1 MAIMFFGACC
11 LTILIASSAII
22 NNMPEYKPSN
32 LGSTRCGSS
41 VFRWGQRTYIM
52 GVVNVSPDSFSGDG
66 VADAEEAIARA
77 NRLASEGADIVDV
90 GGESTRPGSTPV
102 SIDEELRRVV
112 PVVEKL
118 AKELRVPVSVDTYK
132 VEVARQALNAG
143 ANMIN
148 DIWGLQKEPA
158 LADLAAQK
166 GVPII
171 LMSNQR
177 DSPCQD
183 IMPVV
188 ISDLKRA
195 IKQAL
200 GARMPWENIVIDPG
214 IGFGKTQQQ
223 NLEVLQR
230 LEELKMLGRPILL
243 GSSRKS
249 FIGWVLDLT
258 PEQRSNKVA
267 FVPPGDQRLEGTA
280 ATVAIGIAKG
290 ADIVRVHD
298 VGEMARV
305 CRMSDAIVRGM

>member
-1 MAIMFFGACC
+1 
-11 LTILIASSAII
+11 
-22 NNMPEYKPSN
+22 MPDYRPSN
-32 LGSTRCGSS
+32 LGSTRCGGS
-41 VFRWGQRTYIM
+41 VFHWGQRTYIM

-66 VADAEEAIARA
+66 ITDAEEAIARA
-77 NRLASEGADIVDV
+77 KQLASEGAAIIDI
-90 GGESTRPGSTPV
+90 GGESTRPNSSPV
-102 SIDEELRRVV
+102 SIDEELRRVI

-118 AKELRVPVSVDTYK
+118 AREVSVPLSVDTYK
-132 VEVARQALNAG
+132 LEVARQALDAG
-143 ANMIN
+143 AGIIN

-158 LADLAAQK
+158 LAELTAQK
-166 GVPII
+166 GVPIV

-183 IMPVV
+183 IMPAV

-200 GARMPWENIVIDPG
+200 RAGMPWENIMIDPG

-223 NLEVLQR
+223 NLEILQH
-230 LEELKMLGRPILL
+230 LDELKMLGRPIVL

-258 PEQRSNKVA
+258 PEQKTHEVA

-290 ADIVRVHD
+290 ADVVRIHD
-298 VGEMARV
+298 IREMARV
-305 CRMSDAIVRGM
+305 VRMSDAIVRGE